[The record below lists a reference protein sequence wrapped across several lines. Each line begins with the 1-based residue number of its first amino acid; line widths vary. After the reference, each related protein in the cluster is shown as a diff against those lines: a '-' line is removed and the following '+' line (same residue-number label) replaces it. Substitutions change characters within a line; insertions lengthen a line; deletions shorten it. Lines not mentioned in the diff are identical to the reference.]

1 MIVQLVVAAGNRAG
15 QVIPVPVE
23 KFTIGRA
30 ADCHL
35 RATSDLISRYHCAL
49 LVGDG
54 VVVRDLG
61 SRNGVRING
70 EKISAE
76 QKVNNGD
83 RLAVGPLDFFV
94 SITDG
99 NVPTGLPSNGM
110 NWGWLRQSDQ
120 GESTEDSASHF
131 TVAVEG
137 SDALK
142 RERK

>member
-15 QVIPVPVE
+15 QEIPVPVE

-35 RATSDLISRYHCAL
+35 RPASELVSRYHCAL
-49 LVGDG
+49 LVSDG

-70 EKISAE
+70 EKINAE

-83 RLAVGPLDFFV
+83 RLAVGPLEFFV
-94 SITDG
+94 KITDG
-99 NVPTGLPSNGM
+99 DAPAELPAGGM
-110 NWGWLRQSDQ
+110 NSDWIQHSDQ
-120 GESTEDSASHF
+120 TDSFEVHPSHL
-131 TVAVEG
+131 TVAIEG
-137 SDALK
+137 SDSLQQK
-142 RERK
+142 